1 MYLEAFCRWGNWWLF
16 ITCMDTEIYIL
27 LWRKEIFLGN
37 EISYFIKTDVRKW
50 AYQGKQCPPGGCRW
64 GQGWSQLLT
73 GNTASVRCLFFSTKF
88 CKFPTVLQQ
97 LNLCEVVAFCIQVT
111 LSLQTLTLCALK
123 VLENGSGEDL
133 AVFCRSVISYCGKK
147 GVEVKETIIK
157 QKKIRQEKD
166 QTKIT
171 KIVFVWR
178 LTKEIE
184 VKVKRVYNW
193 VGEIGNCKVWLCH
206 PGGAT
211 PLLLSCC
218 TLLPLTWP
226 CRLWCLRQEIV
237 TLQQLLV
244 SSIASILTKE

>member
-27 LWRKEIFLGN
+27 LWRKENFLGN

-147 GVEVKETIIK
+147 GVEVKETIIR
-157 QKKIRQEKD
+157 QEKKIRQKYP
-166 QTKIT
+166 K
-171 KIVFVWR
+171 
-178 LTKEIE
+178 
-184 VKVKRVYNW
+184 
-193 VGEIGNCKVWLCH
+193 
-206 PGGAT
+206 
-211 PLLLSCC
+211 LS
-218 TLLPLTWP
+218 LFN
-226 CRLWCLRQEIV
+226 
-237 TLQQLLV
+237 
-244 SSIASILTKE
+244 S